1 MRSKKILALTV
12 GASLA
17 LAVAPTM
24 ATGAPKAP
32 KSGTWTFI
40 DTTPDPSTAADS
52 RPRCTQGDLPHSPAD
67 QNTATFKTTKKRS
80 VFTVMSNNVADWAME
95 LHDSKGNI
103 LATSDGPSPEN
114 PEGVTISLKK
124 GTYTVYY
131 CNWAGEPTITA
142 DWSIK

>member
-1 MRSKKILALTV
+1 MRSKKILALAV

-24 ATGAPKAP
+24 ATGAPAP

-80 VFTVMSNNVADWAME
+80 TFSVMSNNVADWAME
-95 LHDSKGNI
+95 LHDKKGNI